1 MQNSNFNEWSHIARN
16 TYVPVL
22 FISVNNTQSSPEW
35 GFELDYVS
43 IATFSHFKKSHI
55 NRKTNTPIKN
65 KFSNWTL
72 NILGQKFAIMDFGP
86 KKSLSLAHSTW
97 HSFWSHS
104 THIGGTSCKF
114 HTLFTIWTIWP
125 RFSPK
130 QPHY

>member
-1 MQNSNFNEWSHIARN
+1 MYMQNSNFNEWSHIAHN

-55 NRKTNTPIKN
+55 NRKTSTPIKN
-65 KFSNWTL
+65 RLSNWTL

-86 KKSLSLAHSTW
+86 KKITFSCTFNVALLLI
-97 HSFWSHS
+97 SFYTYWRYFMQISYFIHNLNDMAK
-104 THIGGTSCKF
+104 I
-114 HTLFTIWTIWP
+114 
-125 RFSPK
+125 
-130 QPHY
+130 QP